1 MDKLRLCFVGPAR
14 AVPLQ
19 RWVEWFAARGHEAT
33 VITVE
38 PDTSQAEPAFRQ
50 VDVSAPQA
58 LGKLGRILSAAR
70 MAAAVRRLNPDL
82 VHVHYIRGLAW
93 GLPLVGGFP
102 CVATPWGSDVL
113 EEQGAFREWYSRP
126 LTRAVLRRAGTV
138 TVPSAYLETRVR
150 PLAPPGTPI
159 VRIGW
164 GVNLTRFR
172 PGLEVG
178 LLRQQWEIGSDRRV
192 IFSPRLARPFYNHDR
207 VIRALPGV
215 REKVREALLVVG
227 GHSAEP
233 GYVEGLRRLASDL
246 GVADHVRF
254 LGVVPDPEMPQWFN
268 LAEAVVMVPPSDGL
282 PLTLLEAMAC
292 GSVPVL
298 NRLPQYAE
306 LIRHGTNGFLV
317 DPEQGD
323 LAGTL
328 IEALT
333 AAGIKDAMG
342 RRNRALVEDVA
353 DQDREMERMEQYY
366 RKLAGVRPR
375 PAGGQTAWSR

>member
-1 MDKLRLCFVGPAR
+1 MNKLRLCFVGPAR

-19 RWVEWFAARGHEAT
+19 RWVEWFAARGHDVT

-38 PDTSQAEPAFRQ
+38 PDTSREAPAFRQ
-50 VDVSAPQA
+50 VDVSAPRG

-70 MAAAVRRLNPDL
+70 MAAAVRRLRPDL
-82 VHVHYIRGLAW
+82 IHAHYIRGLAW
-93 GLPLVGGFP
+93 GLPLAGGFP

-113 EEQGAFREWYSRP
+113 EEQGAFREWYSRS
-126 LTRAVLRRAGTV
+126 LTRAVLRRADTV

-150 PLAPPGTPI
+150 LLAPSGTPI

-178 LLRQQWEIGSDRRV
+178 SLRRQWDIGEGRRV
-192 IFSPRLARPFYNHDR
+192 IFSPRLAQSFYNHER
-207 VIRALPGV
+207 VIRALPAV
-215 REKVREALLVVG
+215 RAKVDKALLVVG

-233 GYVEGLRRLASDL
+233 GYVEGLKRLASDL

-254 LGVVPDPEMPQWFN
+254 LGVVPDSEMPQWFN

-292 GSVPVL
+292 GAVPVL

-306 LIRHGTNGFLV
+306 LVRHGTNGFLV

-333 AAGIKDAMG
+333 ATGITDGMAK
-342 RRNRALVEDVA
+342 RNRALVEDVA
-353 DQDREMERMEQYY
+353 DQDREMERMERYY
-366 RKLAGVRPR
+366 RELAGGEPR
-375 PAGGQTAWSR
+375 PAGG

>member
-19 RWVEWFAARGHEAT
+19 RWVEWFASRGHDTT

-38 PDTSQAEPAFRQ
+38 PDTSRTAPAFRQ
-50 VDVSAPQA
+50 IDVSAPRA
-58 LGKLGRILSAAR
+58 LGKLGRILSSAR

-82 VHVHYIRGLAW
+82 VHAHYIRGLAW
-93 GLPLVGGFP
+93 GLPLAGGPP

-113 EEQGAFREWYSRP
+113 EEQGSFREWYSRP
-126 LTRAVLRRAGTV
+126 LTRAVLRRADTV

-150 PLAPPGTPI
+150 PLVPPGTPI

-164 GVNLTRFR
+164 GVNLARFR
-172 PGLEVG
+172 PGLDAG
-178 LLRQQWEIGSDRRV
+178 SLRRQWNIGEDRRV
-192 IFSPRLARPFYNHDR
+192 IFSPRLARPFYNHER
-207 VIRALPGV
+207 VIRALPAV
-215 REKVREALLVVG
+215 RDKVREALLVVG

-233 GYVEGLRRLASDL
+233 GYVEGLKRLASDL

-254 LGVVPDPEMPQWFN
+254 LGVVSDAEMPRWFT

-317 DPEQGD
+317 DPEGD
-323 LAGTL
+323 LAEGL

-333 AAGIKDAMG
+333 AGIQDAMAK
-342 RRNRALVEDVA
+342 RNRAMVEGVA
-353 DQDREMERMEQYY
+353 DQDREMERMEQCY
-366 RKLAGVRPR
+366 RKLAGTRPR
-375 PAGGQTAWSR
+375 SAGEQAAWSR